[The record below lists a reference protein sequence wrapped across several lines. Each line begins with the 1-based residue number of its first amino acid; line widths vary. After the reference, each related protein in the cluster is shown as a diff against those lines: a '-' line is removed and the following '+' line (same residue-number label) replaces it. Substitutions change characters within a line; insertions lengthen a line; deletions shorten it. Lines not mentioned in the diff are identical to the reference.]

1 MLIEFTKEEL
11 LQMKSIDELME
22 AAENNDCEFVPGE
35 PIIRRR
41 Y

>member
-22 AAENNDCEFVPGE
+22 AAENNDCEYDLR
-35 PIIRRR
+35 IRRWESK
-41 Y
+41 